1 MRRSYLHFLDDIKE
15 ASGKIQDYT
24 KGMSYEQFLADHRT
38 QDAVIR
44 NFEVIGEAI
53 KNLPGEVKSRYPAV
67 EWKQVAGLR
76 DVIAHGYFHIDFEVI
91 WEIVT
96 DRIPG
101 FKKDIAKILREETR
115 REKEALK

>member
-1 MRRSYLHFLDDIKE
+1 MHRSYLHFLDDIKE
-15 ASGKIQDYT
+15 AAGKIQDYT
-24 KGMSYEQFLADHRT
+24 KEMSYEEFLADRRT

-53 KNLPGEVKSRYPAV
+53 KNLPDTVKTRHPTV
-67 EWKQVAGLR
+67 EWRQIAGLR

-96 DRIPG
+96 DRIPE
-101 FKKDIAKILREETR
+101 FKKNIAKILREETR
-115 REKEALK
+115 REKEAQK

>member
-1 MRRSYLHFLDDIKE
+1 LTISGRPRERSRSIRKGCPIKSSFLIAALK
-15 ASGKIQDYT
+15 
-24 KGMSYEQFLADHRT
+24 
-38 QDAVIR
+38 DAVIR

-53 KNLPGEVKSRYPAV
+53 KNLPDDVKARYPGV
-67 EWKQVAGLR
+67 EWKQTAGLR

-115 REKEALK
+115 HEKETQ